1 MERRKKLLQS
11 LLKEY
16 EFLKANKYDENYWKS
31 VSNSGEVNAW
41 SGVAFER
48 VCLEHI
54 PQIKKALGISGVQTD
69 VNSLRCGADSEKGL
83 QGSQIDLLIVRKDQ
97 VINVCE
103 MKYCESEFSPDLAFD
118 KAMRR
123 RISDLRIATKTKYAI
138 HSLLFTA
145 QMPFHNLL
153 RQYVAIQV
161 SCSMKDRTRTPFS
174 AL

>member
-1 MERRKKLLQS
+1 M
-11 LLKEY
+11 
-16 EFLKANKYDENYWKS
+16 KANKYDENYWKS

-69 VNSLRCGADSEKGL
+69 VNSWRCEADSEKGL
-83 QGSQIDLLIVRKDQ
+83 QDSQIDLLIVRKDQ

-103 MKYCESEFSPDLAFD
+103 MKYCESDFSPDLAFD

-138 HSLLFTA
+138 HSTLITTYEVKDTSYSGNIQAIITSEELFA
-145 QMPFHNLL
+145 
-153 RQYVAIQV
+153 
-161 SCSMKDRTRTPFS
+161 
-174 AL
+174 